1 MKCHSEKA
9 EKKKYYEDYALVEM
23 LSELEIDEVEKI
35 EAEFLERYP
44 NSRHYV
50 LLCAIAKSR
59 IKASQKKIE
68 FVSLIEQ
75 HKNTPPDVAAS
86 SEVK

>member
-1 MKCHSEKA
+1 MKKQ
-9 EKKKYYEDYALVEM
+9 YEDYALVEM

-44 NSRHYV
+44 NSRHYM

-75 HKNTPPDVAAS
+75 YENTPPDVAAS
-86 SEVK
+86 NGAK